1 MEGLQ
6 EEINRYHP
14 LGKLKQLIKLLTLNR
29 EIMNSMKGITFITD
43 ETHKKRFVQ
52 IDLEQLEK
60 YQHEIED
67 LLDVIIAE
75 SRKNDEQVSWEEIK
89 AQLKAEGKL

>member
-1 MEGLQ
+1 
-6 EEINRYHP
+6 
-14 LGKLKQLIKLLTLNR
+14 
-29 EIMNSMKGITFITD
+29 MKGITFITD

-60 YQHEIED
+60 HQGEIED

-75 SRKNDEQVSWEEIK
+75 SRKDDENISWEELK
-89 AQLKAEGKL
+89 RQLKSEGKL